1 MKRNFILA
9 LLAAVILLSLAT
21 PAFAGGAAQTCK
33 YGVVMTKNPQTLV
46 ITARCRTWT
55 EYQLLR
61 AKTIVS
67 AEAKYAL
74 EHDKQMINMIVN
86 GKAVQCA
93 WVQDTPVGPICHK

>member
-1 MKRNFILA
+1 MKRTLSLILA
-9 LLAAVILLSLAT
+9 IVTLALAVA
-21 PAFAGGAAQTCK
+21 PALAGGEAQTCK
-33 YGVVMTKNPQTLV
+33 YGVVMTKNSQTLV

-61 AKTIVS
+61 AKAIVS